1 MNKAS
6 FKTIGSL
13 FDTEKTFVIPNYQRG
28 YKWAVQNYKN
38 GIAQESHL
46 QRLLHDLWNA
56 FKNYKSDYFLQGI
69 TVFET
74 GNEIILIDGQQRIT
88 SLYLIKWTLY
98 GKENISN
105 IYLKYDVGSS
115 RNSGDFINK
124 LKLSSLQDN
133 SEIIQHANNE
143 EQDIYYFKQAIN
155 QIIDF
160 KKNKEG
166 EEKNSNIFKEFISYI
181 DEKVRI
187 IYITIDDENKAVRTF
202 TMMNGSKA
210 NMLPEELIKAEMLR
224 KISLPLKNKIEVSS
238 SLNDGLEILR
248 TIVAK
253 DWETSALR
261 SKYAREWDKWL
272 YWWNRREVQDFFGTN
287 NNPMGLLLNYY
298 FRKKIPKVKDGTFS
312 FRTFKSHLL
321 DDEYNEV
328 KKTKETYKELRDFQ
342 KRFEDLYNDPISY
355 NWLGLSLK
363 CDSGNEKYEIIMFF
377 IDNNNDHAKEEYYA
391 KRKIVSCTD
400 RQIRESLNSRVMD
413 KQVSENYDYN
423 IQRLN
428 SVLDEFVYLNNPG
441 ICFKFLY
448 YLNIKEDNELRRKFD
463 FHICDS
469 DKRTL
474 EHIYAKADVYHITD
488 DGKYMKNDSS
498 GNDIDCTSDEVEEI
512 KKESDIKDNSKK
524 IWLNRL
530 DIEERGEKICGKRIT
545 EHSIGNIVLLYRE
558 DNSSFNKGSY
568 DEKKGI
574 FFNVTKDHK
583 VPSRHLLHTI
593 SKFAGKY
600 WREKEIVEYYKEVM
614 DIIKDFYN
622 EN

>member
-38 GIAQESHL
+38 GVAQESHL

-88 SLYLIKWTLY
+88 SLYLIKWTLC

-133 SEIIQHANNE
+133 PGIIQHTNNE
-143 EQDIYYFKQAIN
+143 EQDIYYFKEAIN

-166 EEKNSNIFKEFISYI
+166 EEENSNIFKKFISYI
-181 DEKVRI
+181 DEKVSI
-187 IYITIDDENKAVRTF
+187 IYITIDEEKKAVRTF

-238 SLNDGLEILR
+238 SLDDGLEILR

-253 DWETSALR
+253 DWETSTLR

-272 YWWNRREVQDFFGTN
+272 YWWNRRDVQDFFGTN

-298 FRKKIPKVKDGTFS
+298 FRWKLSKEKEDTFS
-312 FRTFKSHLL
+312 YQTFKSNLL
-321 DDEYNEV
+321 EDEDNEV
-328 KKTKETYKELRDFQ
+328 KKTKETFKGLRDFQ

-363 CDSGNEKYEIIMFF
+363 CDHSNEKYEIIMFF
-377 IDNNNDHAKEEYYA
+377 IGNKNEHANEKYYA

-400 RQIRESLNSRVMD
+400 RQIRGSLNKKEMD
-413 KQVSENYDYN
+413 KHELKDYELKIN
-423 IQRLN
+423 SLD
-428 SVLDEFVYLNNPG
+428 SVLDESVYTNKNLDL
-441 ICFKFLY
+441 CFNFLY
-448 YLNIKEDNELRRKFD
+448 YLNIKVDSELNRKFD
-463 FHICDS
+463 FKICNS
-469 DKRTL
+469 NERTL
-474 EHIYAKADVYHITD
+474 EHIYAKANVYHINEE
-488 DGKYMKNDSS
+488 GKYIKNDST
-498 GNDIDCTSDEVEEI
+498 GNDIDCTSDEIEEI
-512 KKESDIKDNSKK
+512 KKERDIQDTSKRT
-524 IWLNRL
+524 WLNRL
-530 DIEERGEKICGKRIT
+530 DIEELGEKICGKRIT

-568 DEKKGI
+568 DDKKSI
-574 FFNVTKDHK
+574 FFNVDRE
-583 VPSRHLLHTI
+583 VPSRSLLHTI

-600 WREKEIVEYYKEVM
+600 WREKEIVEYYKEIM